1 MSTISNERLE
11 EITNDKMINQG
22 SEFAKM
28 ASELLAL
35 RKERER
41 AEPVYQMLTG
51 GGWFDI
57 SKEHY
62 EGADKTRGVVFRVV
76 YTAPPAPPAPVV
88 PDLER
93 LKEIYS
99 IFCTPTTGS
108 DNALSAIH
116 NACRAAM
123 LNQAQ
128 PIAETDTTAQQF
140 ESLAFKSVVPEGWK
154 LVPMRLTAENGAK
167 GALSGEF
174 SETKFVNCPECF
186 GDDEC
191 ETCDGSGRIEITV
204 PVTWTTIK
212 DIWAKG
218 VEHFATSPQSPGNDH
233 ATVSGRWIPCSERMP
248 PENTGVLVTTEFD
261 GPGDWRMK
269 WGTRVPGH
277 PDAKSG
283 WFIPGASWTP
293 SHWQPLPEPPSK

>member
-1 MSTISNERLE
+1 MSTISTERLE

-28 ASELLAL
+28 ATELLAL

-41 AEPVYQMLTG
+41 AEPVAWLVCG
-51 GGWFDI
+51 
-57 SKEHY
+57 SKTFKDRT
-62 EGADKTRGVVFRVV
+62 ASTREVAEQAVKDRNDGSCIKPL
-76 YTAPPAPPAPVV
+76 YTAPPAPTDKTKSEMSQQAEQLLRDTTAPAA
-88 PDLER
+88 
-93 LKEIYS
+93 
-99 IFCTPTTGS
+99 T
-108 DNALSAIH
+108 LSAE
-116 NACRAAM
+116 N
-123 LNQAQ
+123 
-128 PIAETDTTAQQF
+128 DTAAQQF
-140 ESLAFKSVVPEGWK
+140 ESLAGKAVVPEGWK

-174 SETKFVNCPECF
+174 SETEFVNCPECF

-293 SHWQPLPEPPSK
+293 SHWQPLPEPPCK